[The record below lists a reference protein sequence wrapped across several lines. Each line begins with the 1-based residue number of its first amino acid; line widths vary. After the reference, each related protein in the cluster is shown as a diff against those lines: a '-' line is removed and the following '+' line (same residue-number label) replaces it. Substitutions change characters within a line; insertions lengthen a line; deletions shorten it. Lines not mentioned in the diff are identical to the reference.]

1 MPQALMRMIKTT
13 AFGIGGIF
21 WLLMALGSLHIVW
34 NSLTYIQYGTEH
46 PFLIEKQ
53 PYSEGLF
60 YLVMLWAHI
69 AAGSVVLLAALGQL
83 DGIWRPLARCASWV
97 PRTIRDTVYDAV
109 ARVRHLLF
117 QPPQQ
122 SCPVVP
128 AELQSR
134 FRP

>member
-1 MPQALMRMIKTT
+1 MCHGLVRFLMQRDPEGRRFRFAPLGGETFRTT
-13 AFGIGGIF
+13 VPAAFAASLPDTAVLSTSDGQ
-21 WLLMALGSLHIVW
+21 LLVRSDA
-34 NSLTYIQYGTEH
+34 T
-46 PFLIEKQ
+46 
-53 PYSEGLF
+53 
-60 YLVMLWAHI
+60 
-69 AAGSVVLLAALGQL
+69 LAALGQL